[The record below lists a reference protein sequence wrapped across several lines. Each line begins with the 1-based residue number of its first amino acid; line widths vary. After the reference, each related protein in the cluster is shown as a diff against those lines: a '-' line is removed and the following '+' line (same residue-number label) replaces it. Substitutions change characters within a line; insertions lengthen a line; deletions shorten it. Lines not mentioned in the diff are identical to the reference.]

1 MPVGNHPPLRALLIS
16 LAALAIPVAGA
27 FWVPGALQDYEA
39 LLWMLA
45 VVPAFLLAYYKAWRG
60 AAVALA
66 AAMAV
71 VSVTYAVTQVVG
83 RPMPDLML
91 AVLIIVIGMSL
102 GIGALADRLQ
112 RDAGQ
117 ERSGFT
123 DPATGL
129 PNRAHAELHLETEFN
144 TVAGRALSVVLFG
157 VDNLKGYSTRHGAIV
172 GDEVLRMIAEV
183 LKKTTRRMNLSAR
196 YAEDEFLCVL
206 SAADEEGAVAFV
218 KRFMQTL
225 QDFAGERPLPP
236 LSGGIAAV
244 KPAMKTHHDLLTA
257 ARTALKQARK
267 EGRGRIRVHGRP
279 LNLPVNLQTAPT
291 EARAETQPAQ
301 ADARTAM
308 PEGRGRGRR
317 VLIVAEE
324 TPLRVLLW
332 RYLNDHGF
340 EVTQA
345 SNIVDGVQQLVTE
358 YDLLFTDISLHEGI
372 GTELVRAAKARW
384 PSIQVVGLV
393 PETAGDLVIET
404 LNAGVDRYLVTPLD
418 LPRVR
423 QHITELLERRDRLVA
438 SVLESRQL
446 TMEYEARTQDAVKAL
461 RQTEEEYRSIVRS
474 VHEIV
479 FRTDVDGNFTFL
491 NEAWR
496 EVTGYAVEPTLGR
509 AAGDYVHPDDRAEFI
524 STMRALATGEREH
537 ARAELCML
545 AHDGSTR
552 WLELRARRAFDAD
565 SNVLGVAGTLEDV
578 TARRQAAE
586 ALRRSEAA
594 SRGLLA
600 ALPDE
605 VMLISRSGVVLDQ
618 GATGEGKTRP
628 RQVGVTIDQVFPAN
642 VVARMQPLI
651 EAALETGAVQ
661 VHDYAVLSDGQPR
674 ELELRLAPSSEDAVV
689 AVVRDITHRVQLE
702 EQLRQSQK
710 LEAIGRL
717 AAGLAHDFNNLL
729 TVIQGNAHLLTDEAQ
744 SRQAKEYLEQIDMAA
759 ERGATLV
766 RQLLAFGRRQVLQPA
781 TVNLNSLVEE
791 TRAMLTRLIGE
802 HITLETELDPEIG
815 LISADPGQIEQV
827 LVNLAVNARDVMGE
841 SGRLRI
847 TTRNHALAIHGA
859 TAAAV
864 DDAVLLTVSD
874 NGPGMDAETLELVFE
889 PFFTTKG
896 LASASGLGLA
906 TVYGIVRQSG
916 GTISVTSEPG
926 QGTSFEIAF
935 PRIDT

>member
-112 RDAGQ
+112 RAAGG

-129 PNRAHAELHLETEFN
+129 PNRAHAELHLETEFS
-144 TVAGRALSVVLFG
+144 TVAGRTLSVVLFG

-244 KPAMKTHHDLLTA
+244 KPAMKTHHELLTA

-279 LNLPVNLQTAPT
+279 LNLPVNLQTAPI
-291 EARAETQPAQ
+291 ESKVETLPGQP
-301 ADARTAM
+301 DARIVM

-340 EVTQA
+340 DVTQA
-345 SNIVDGVQQLVTE
+345 SNIVDGVQLLATE
-358 YDLLFTDISLHEGI
+358 YDLLFTDISLNEGI
-372 GTELVRAAKARW
+372 GTELVRAAKVRW

-446 TMEYEARTQDAVKAL
+446 TMEYEARAQDAVTAL
-461 RQTEEEYRSIVRS
+461 RQTEEEYRTIVRS
-474 VHEIV
+474 VHEVV

-496 EVTGYAVEPTLGR
+496 DVTGYAVESTLGR
-509 AAGDYVHPDDRAEFI
+509 AAADYVHPDDRAEFI
-524 STMRALATGEREH
+524 STMRALATGERAH
-537 ARAELCML
+537 ARAELCMR
-545 AHDGSTR
+545 AHDGSSR

-605 VMLISRSGVVLDQ
+605 VMLISRTGVVLDQ
-618 GATGEGKTRP
+618 GPGAEGKTKSG
-628 RQVGVTIDQVFPAN
+628 QVGVGIDQVFPAT
-642 VVARMQPLI
+642 VVAGVQPLI
-651 EAALETGAVQ
+651 DAALETGAVQ
-661 VHDYAVLSDGQPR
+661 VFDYTVLSDGQVR
-674 ELELRLAPSSEDAVV
+674 ELELRLAPSGEDAVV

-717 AAGLAHDFNNLL
+717 AGGLAHDFNNLL
-729 TVIQGNAHLLTDEAQ
+729 TVIQGNAHLLSDEAQ
-744 SRQAKEYLEQIDMAA
+744 SRQAQEYLQQVDMAA

-781 TVNLNSLVEE
+781 TVNLNALVEE
-791 TRAMLTRLIGE
+791 TRSMLTRLIGE

-815 LISADPGQIEQV
+815 LISADPGQVEQV
-827 LVNLAVNARDVMGE
+827 LVNLAVNAREVIGE

-847 TTRNHALAIHGA
+847 TTRNHALAIHGGTGA
-859 TAAAV
+859 SV
-864 DDAVLLTVSD
+864 DDVVLLTVTD

-916 GTISVTSEPG
+916 GTISVSSEPG